1 MKQNSSSM
9 TWDVPPI
16 VGQPPP
22 PRESHSCCGYT
33 EKDGRRPRLLIY
45 GGMSGCRLGDLWQLE
60 IGTLLFIVQT
70 KVQMYKILGHSQY
83 HLLQYFLV

>member
-1 MKQNSSSM
+1 MS
-9 TWDVPPI
+9 WDVPPI

-60 IGTLLFIVQT
+60 IGKKKYICKAMQ
-70 KVQMYKILGHSQY
+70 S
-83 HLLQYFLV
+83 

>member
-1 MKQNSSSM
+1 MS
-9 TWDVPPI
+9 WDVPPI

-60 IGTLLFIVQT
+60 IGIKKKCVICFSFQNLYLAVFQL
-70 KVQMYKILGHSQY
+70 ILE
-83 HLLQYFLV
+83 F